1 MKIVRKS
8 NMLLFLLLLFFFLM
22 ASINYWNGNMTGEE
36 TDVVKNMMLSYSAL
50 VLVAYCLIL
59 YLPII
64 KEGKHWIHR
73 ICFLWCVFMPLVMI
87 HSHNTHLSDY
97 ALTILWPLLFEV
109 SYRICKSD
117 MQRILMFRKLFV
129 VVFVWGIILL
139 IQSRLIMSQLDHD
152 QTNTIYFSLL
162 TLPWIVIPDRIRTRI
177 IIIAF
182 FSLLALISM
191 KRSAML
197 VVAVIWIT
205 YTALYLRQK
214 RNKLLGIFF
223 VVILLIV
230 GYIVISRVNDTMGGR
245 VEERM
250 TEETDENS
258 GRLAIWA
265 VVITMIQDSS
275 LPEYILGHGHFAV
288 KNNMPF
294 ELSAH
299 NDLLEV
305 IYDYGLIL
313 FALYMCLWWHIF
325 LRCLYLY
332 RCKSSLFL
340 PYLISFV
347 IFVVMSM
354 VSHLILYT
362 SYFNYIVAFWGCV
375 EGVIDSNEIQNKLN
389 RQPKWIKLSKLQS

>member
-1 MKIVRKS
+1 MMKRVGKICIF
-8 NMLLFLLLLFFFLM
+8 LFLFLLFVFLM

-36 TDVVKNMMLSYSAL
+36 PDSMSAKLLSYTSLA
-50 VLVAYCLIL
+50 LVAYSIIL
-59 YLPII
+59 YIPII
-64 KEGKHWIHR
+64 GKDKHWIHK
-73 ICFLWCVFMPLVMI
+73 ICFVWFCLMPFIMI
-87 HSHNTHLSDY
+87 HSHNTHPSEY

-117 MQRILMFRKLFV
+117 MQRILTFRKLFV
-129 VVFVWGIILL
+129 VIFIWGVLLL

-162 TLPWIVIPDRIRTRI
+162 TLPWIVIPDRNRTRI
-177 IIIAF
+177 IVIAL

-197 VVAVIWIT
+197 VMAVIWVT
-205 YTALYLRQK
+205 YIALYLRQK
-214 RNKLLGIFF
+214 RNKLLGVFF
-223 VVILLIV
+223 VLILLVV
-230 GYIVISRVNDTMGGR
+230 GSIVISRVNDSMGGR

-265 VVITMIQDSS
+265 VVITMIQESS
-275 LPEYILGHGHFAV
+275 LHEYILGHGHFAV

-305 IYDYGLIL
+305 IYDYGLII
-313 FALYMCLWWHIF
+313 FTLYMCLWLYVF
-325 LRCLYLY
+325 LRSFHLY
-332 RCKSSLFL
+332 KSKSPFFL
-340 PYLISFV
+340 PYMISFV
-347 IFVVMSM
+347 IFAVMSM

-362 SYFNYIVAFWGCV
+362 SYFNYIVVFWGCV
-375 EGVIDSNEIQNKLN
+375 EGVVDRNEFVINSTDY
-389 RQPKWIKLSKLQS
+389 PKEFN

>member
-8 NMLLFLLLLFFFLM
+8 NMLLFLLLLFIFLM

-50 VLVAYCLIL
+50 VLVVYCLLL

-64 KEGKHWIHR
+64 KNGRHWIHK
-73 ICFLWCVFMPLVMI
+73 ICFLWCVIMPLVMI
-87 HSHNTHLSDY
+87 NSHNTHPSEY
-97 ALTILWPLLFEV
+97 ILTILWPLLFEV
-109 SYRICKSD
+109 SYRICQSD
-117 MQRILMFRKLFV
+117 MQRILTFRKLFV
-129 VVFVWGIILL
+129 VVFVWGVLLL

-177 IIIAF
+177 IRIAF
-182 FSLLALISM
+182 FSLFALFSM

-197 VVAVIWIT
+197 VMAVIWVT
-205 YTALYLRQK
+205 YIALYLRQK

-223 VVILLIV
+223 VIILLIV
-230 GYIVISRVNDTMGGR
+230 GSIVISRVNDTMGGR

-265 VVITMIQDSS
+265 VVITMIQESS
-275 LPEYILGHGHFAV
+275 LPEYIYGHGHFAV

-299 NDLLEV
+299 NDILEV
-305 IYDYGLIL
+305 IYDYGLIIL
-313 FALYMCLWWHIF
+313 ILYLCLWWYIF
-325 LRCLYLY
+325 SRCLHLY

-340 PYLISFV
+340 PYLFSFV
-347 IFVVMSM
+347 IFAIMSM
-354 VSHLILYT
+354 VSHLILYA
-362 SYFNYIVAFWGCV
+362 SYFNYLVVFWGCV
-375 EGVIDSNEIQNKLN
+375 EGL
-389 RQPKWIKLSKLQS
+389 LQKEEMTNQYTSRLKSVTQRK